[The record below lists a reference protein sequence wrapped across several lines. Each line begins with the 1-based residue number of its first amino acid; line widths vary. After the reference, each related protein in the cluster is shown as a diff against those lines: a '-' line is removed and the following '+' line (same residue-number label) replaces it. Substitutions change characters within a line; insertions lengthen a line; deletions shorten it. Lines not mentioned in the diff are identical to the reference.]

1 MRKTKEKRRGRLQ
14 GCVFN
19 SRLPPLML
27 MQPISPFISF
37 LELKSAIFDKV
48 ATETASRAGGC
59 GQACDGDVHVCECV
73 CAGAVG
79 MNNLKR
85 QQPREIRSPDT
96 HTHSLTHK
104 LTYTHTHLHKALSEL
119 CGQRQVTPQGRL
131 GVCEVG

>member
-1 MRKTKEKRRGRLQ
+1 
-14 GCVFN
+14 
-19 SRLPPLML
+19 ML

-73 CAGAVG
+73 CVCAGAVG

-96 HTHSLTHK
+96 HSLAHSQTHVHPHTLAQSSLVARRTK
-104 LTYTHTHLHKALSEL
+104 TGDPTRSV
-119 CGQRQVTPQGRL
+119 G
-131 GVCEVG
+131 GV